1 VGSQGRALLDEVYA
15 TFSARSEDLL
25 DAVSAPRALLGDGT
39 GDRWT
44 DLGDWLALAS
54 RLGAE
59 KVLFVRDDP
68 VAVFSDVGAAPSEP
82 ALGELYRR
90 AWCMSEPRCLFVA
103 LPDELRV
110 YSLNLPPTRGAPPG
124 EPWRVLGSAADVLSL
139 ARDID
144 EFGPDL
150 QGLMEAGSSAPAR
163 ADRRL
168 IDDLRHVRTHLEAT
182 GLSMAQAH
190 ALIGR
195 SILVR
200 YLEDRGVLTRSYF
213 ERVAGDN
220 TAWRRALD
228 TEGPTPVFG
237 PSSKERLYDRVLCDA
252 GSRTRYSTGLPPTS
266 TATCSRWERRG
277 TRGSKIPRSAYCG
290 CSSLGRSSPASSPSS
305 SGPTTSR
312 SCPSR

>member
-1 VGSQGRALLDEVYA
+1 MGSQGRVLLDEVYA
-15 TFSARSEDLL
+15 AFSARSGNLV
-25 DAVSAPRALLGDGT
+25 DAVSDPRALLGQDGAV
-39 GDRWT
+39 DRWT
-44 DLGDWLALAS
+44 DLGDWLGLAA

-59 KVLFVRDDP
+59 KVLFVRGDP
-68 VAVFSDVGAAPSEP
+68 VAVFSDVGAAPSER

-150 QGLMEAGSSAPAR
+150 QGLMEAGSSVPAR

-168 IDDLRHVRTHLEAT
+168 IDDLRHVRAHLETT
-182 GLSMAQAH
+182 GLSMAEAH

-220 TAWRRALD
+220 ADWRRALD
-228 TEGPTPVFG
+228 TEGPTPVLG
-237 PSSKERLYDRVLCDA
+237 PSSKERFYDRVICDA
-252 GSRTRYSTGLPPTS
+252 GFTL
-266 TATCSRWERRG
+266 
-277 TRGSKIPRSAYCG
+277 
-290 CSSLGRSSPASSPSS
+290 SLIHI
-305 SGPTTSR
+305 
-312 SCPSR
+312 

>member
-15 TFSARSEDLL
+15 AFSARSEDLL

-110 YSLNLPPTRGAPPG
+110 YSLNLPPTRAHRPASHGGCWALLQTCSV
-124 EPWRVLGSAADVLSL
+124 WRATLTSL
-139 ARDID
+139 ALTCRD
-144 EFGPDL
+144 L
-150 QGLMEAGSSAPAR
+150 WKRAAPR
-163 ADRRL
+163 
-168 IDDLRHVRTHLEAT
+168 
-182 GLSMAQAH
+182 
-190 ALIGR
+190 
-195 SILVR
+195 
-200 YLEDRGVLTRSYF
+200 
-213 ERVAGDN
+213 
-220 TAWRRALD
+220 RRA
-228 TEGPTPVFG
+228 PTV
-237 PSSKERLYDRVLCDA
+237 V
-252 GSRTRYSTGLPPTS
+252 
-266 TATCSRWERRG
+266 
-277 TRGSKIPRSAYCG
+277 
-290 CSSLGRSSPASSPSS
+290 
-305 SGPTTSR
+305 
-312 SCPSR
+312 